1 MPAAEEASETF
12 GQLNP
17 MLMLHRHDHEADKC
31 FKATVGWYVFWRFV
45 KAAKK
50 PTPHFNVLALDCI
63 LSRMFLVATLHSN
76 QQRPRGLQ
84 SFFSTAVGA
93 RVDTLDTTKL
103 AKLADTWLRL
113 MGSLTSP
120 RIFCQRCAIGVEPF
134 VVCLLFCL
142 SPAWLVRAHMQSSR
156 RIDVSV

>member
-1 MPAAEEASETF
+1 
-12 GQLNP
+12 

-31 FKATVGWYVFWRFV
+31 FKATVGWYVLWRFV

-50 PTPHFNVLALDCI
+50 PTPHFNVMALDCI

-113 MGSLTSP
+113 MGSLASP
-120 RIFCQRCAIGVEPF
+120 RFFAKDVQLALNPLLFVFCFA
-134 VVCLLFCL
+134 CLLL
-142 SPAWLVRAHMQSSR
+142 G
-156 RIDVSV
+156 

>member
-1 MPAAEEASETF
+1 MPVAEGASGTF
-12 GQLNP
+12 GQWNS
-17 MLMLHRHDHEADKC
+17 MCMLHRHDHEADKY
-31 FKATVGWYVFWRFV
+31 FKATIRWYVLWWFI

-93 RVDTLDTTKL
+93 RVDTLSTTKL
-103 AKLADTWLRL
+103 ATLVDTWLRL
-113 MGSLTSP
+113 MCSPTSP
-120 RIFCQRCAIGVEPF
+120 RIVCQRCVALNPLLF
-134 VVCLLFCL
+134 VFCFACLLL
-142 SPAWLVRAHMQSSR
+142 G
-156 RIDVSV
+156 